1 MANFNRG
8 VVIISDVIEN
18 GFDASQDWQMS
29 ATLESYRCDY
39 AKPVNEAGE
48 PFGATEPT
56 TLDFSVRLHKGSHAK
71 IIIYNLLHTYDNIRF
86 TFLFDPTFNNRKKV
100 TSYKDGIVV
109 DGYVVNTR
117 VEFRSAKDS
126 LGRERQTILHVRLL
140 LRSVI
145 HISGMNAK
153 KEHTTIF
160 VTSRLIP
167 SQNQRAQGVADTST
181 RLTLSVAIAPD
192 NTFQF
197 SSVSR
202 SKTQHIVSDNRK
214 FIATL
219 QSLSL
224 TKAVYKP
231 NQIKARLFLFP
242 IQGPTGFI
250 SRERFE
256 AALRHKKATLTVN
269 DIHPVCEDYFVEEVT
284 PTYTDD
290 GKLYLDLTIYSPDYV
305 LTRQT
310 DCRSFVD
317 RKLSDIAR
325 ELVASLPLPYDQ
337 AATVQLG
344 DMAAKMKHLVYNRQ
358 EHTFPYLVQYNE
370 SIYDFL
376 RRTANRLGEFMYYD
390 NSRLSFGYGGNA
402 YHAHTLELA
411 SPETEK
417 KDYIKVCHSIS
428 YADQTATVSFDTRYP
443 DMSLGEMFRF
453 GENSEEFYLITEISM
468 HLQDSRPVWQAKA
481 IRASKLRQ
489 VNVNGSMIWHAD
501 VRPLPLLDRSS
512 QGWSDPPRPPLP
524 GPLKATV
531 VEADD
536 PLHQNRVR
544 VRFDWQ
550 DAQSPPTP
558 WLLEA
563 QDGTTP
569 GAGSHMR
576 HYVGEQVLVGFIDGN
591 IELPYVIGSIQEK
604 VPVKD
609 NWESPIAAILRTPNG
624 QSIQMSDGTGA
635 GLTAFRT
642 AMDPSIRAMRTL
654 MPGRNP
660 LGAFGFWN
668 DKDNPKNKRFEG
680 NLEIRDH
687 YDFYQIKCS
696 TNDRQVSISSPWGHT
711 DVKAFTA
718 INITAPDGDIRISGK
733 NVTIKATNN
742 LRLISGT
749 NITKKDASLPLLSR
763 RGQGWSDPPSF
774 PDPRFSIAAKAAA
787 KVLLSFDKK
796 GAIDFPMLRHILDKF
811 IKPVEGLLELQSGRF
826 LKLEADGASTGYPTA
841 EYKMRKVETMADLEE
856 QQWYLMG
863 PAIAALISQSW
874 LFIRNWFVNY
884 KSNYYCAVN
893 AKKEYDNY
901 VIRLK
906 NWSEIGIDEDTKNLD
921 GTKVC
926 NLYADL
932 KDKLLNSDKLTEA
945 DMGFVDDLVGE
956 GAKTTN
962 CRARTLKE
970 HDAILEFRKSARHD
984 ILMYGNNLRENIQK
998 LKKCQFSADR
1008 INTDDA
1014 YRWLGL
1020 HPDLPR
1026 NYLDIA
1032 RQAFSAE
1039 KCASQSELYQ
1049 TMTSLDKVDL
1059 TDSRYKKLADTYEPE
1074 TAVKPT
1080 ALKHL
1085 LALNLLEGL
1094 GFKARKNNEVV
1105 AISSLVQSE
1114 DDLVKNWNKTASY
1127 IAYEYTANEK
1137 NQPTLRKRKESEPDI
1152 WGNGKSGQILVSS
1165 GNTYAIGKE
1174 IKAVSNTTQDL
1185 LKTEHL
1191 VEKLSS
1197 PIEKAM
1203 EVGAISKL

>member
-1 MANFNRG
+1 MADFNRG
-8 VVIISDVIEN
+8 VVIISDVTQN

-29 ATLESYRCDY
+29 ATLESYKCDY
-39 AKPVNEAGE
+39 AKLVNEAGQ

-71 IIIYNLLHTYDNIRF
+71 IIIYNLLQTYDNIRL
-86 TFLFDPTFNNRKKV
+86 TFLFDPTFNNRKRV
-100 TSYKDGIVV
+100 TNYKDGIVV

-126 LGRERQTILHVRLL
+126 QGRERQTILHVRLL
-140 LRSVI
+140 LRSVV

-153 KEHTTIF
+153 KERPTIF
-160 VTSRLIP
+160 VTSRLLP
-167 SQNQRAQGVADTST
+167 LPDQEGQGGADTST
-181 RLTLSVAIAPD
+181 RLTLSVAIDPD

-197 SSVSR
+197 STVSR
-202 SKTQHIVSDNRK
+202 SKTQSVTFDHRK

-219 QSLSL
+219 QTLSL
-224 TKAVYKP
+224 NKAVYKP

-242 IQGPTGFI
+242 ILGPTGFI
-250 SRERFE
+250 SREKFE
-256 AALRHKKATLTVN
+256 TVLRHKKATLTATDV
-269 DIHPVCEDYFVEEVT
+269 HPVCTDYFVEEVT
-284 PTYTDD
+284 PTYTND
-290 GKLYLDLTIYSPDYV
+290 GKLYLDLTIYSPDYL

-317 RKLSDIAR
+317 SKLSDIAR
-325 ELVASLPLPYDQ
+325 EYVASMPLPYDQ
-337 AATVQLG
+337 AKTLALG
-344 DMAAKMKHLVYNRQ
+344 NMAADMKHVVYNGQ

-376 RRTANRLGEFMYYD
+376 RRNANRLGEFMYYE
-390 NSRLSFGYGGNA
+390 NGTLNFGYSGNA
-402 YHAHTLELA
+402 YHAFSLELA
-411 SPETEK
+411 TPETEK
-417 KDYIKVCHSIS
+417 KDYIKLCHAIS
-428 YADQTATVSFDTRYP
+428 YTDKTALVSFDTRYP
-443 DMSLGEMFRF
+443 GMSLGDLFKY
-453 GENSEEFYLITEISM
+453 GENSEEFYLITEINM
-468 HLQDSRPVWQAKA
+468 QLQDSRPVWQVKA
-481 IRASKLRQ
+481 IQASKLRQ
-489 VNVNGSMIWHAD
+489 VNVNGTTIWHID
-501 VRPLPLLDRSS
+501 VRPLPLIDRRG

-531 VEADD
+531 VDAND
-536 PLHQNRVR
+536 PLGQNRVR

-550 DAQSPPTP
+550 DENGAPTP

-576 HYVGEQVLVGFIDGN
+576 HYVGEQVLTGFIDGD
-591 IELPYVIGSIQEK
+591 IERPYVIGSIQEK

-635 GLTAFRT
+635 GLTTFRT
-642 AMDPSIRAMRTL
+642 AMDPGIRAMKSL

-660 LGAFGFWN
+660 LGAFRFFSN
-668 DKDNPKNKRFEG
+668 KERPENKRFEG
-680 NLEIRDH
+680 NVEIRDY
-687 YDFYQIKCS
+687 YDFYQIKGS
-696 TNDRQVSISSPWGHT
+696 TNDRQVSISSPWGNT
-711 DVKAFTA
+711 DFKAFTA
-718 INITAPDGDIRISGK
+718 VNITAPDGDIRISGK
-733 NVTIKATNN
+733 NVTIEATNN
-742 LRLISGT
+742 LKLISGT
-749 NITKKDASLPLLSR
+749 NIKKKD
-763 RGQGWSDPPSF
+763 
-774 PDPRFSIAAKAAA
+774 PRSTIATKAAA

-826 LKLEADGASTGYPTA
+826 LKLEAEGASTGYPTA
-841 EYKMRKVETMADLEE
+841 EYKMRKVNTMADLDE

-874 LFIRNWFVNY
+874 LFLRNWFVKYN
-884 KSNYYCAVN
+884 SSYYCAVN
-893 AKKEYDNY
+893 AKKEYDND

-945 DMGFVDDLVGE
+945 DMGFVDDLVGLD
-956 GAKTTN
+956 GNAQTTN

-970 HDAILEFRKSARHD
+970 HDAILEFRKWARSN
-984 ILMYGNNLRENIQK
+984 ILMHGEYLQENIQR
-998 LKKCQFSADR
+998 LKKCQFSSER
-1008 INTDDA
+1008 INTDDV
-1014 YRWLGL
+1014 YHWLGL

-1032 RQAFSAE
+1032 KQAFSEE
-1039 KCASQSELYQ
+1039 KCASKSELYK

-1059 TDSRYKKLADTYEPE
+1059 TDDRYKKLADFSEPE
-1074 TAVKPT
+1074 TAAKLT

-1085 LALNLLEGL
+1085 IALNILEGL
-1094 GFKARKNNEVV
+1094 GLKARKDNEVV
-1105 AISSLVQSE
+1105 AISSLVESE
-1114 DDLVKNWNKTASY
+1114 DDLVKNWNRTASY
-1127 IAYEYTANEK
+1127 ITYEYTANEK
-1137 NQPTLRKRKESEPDI
+1137 KENFVRKPKVSEQDI
-1152 WGNGKSGQILVSS
+1152 WGNAKSGQILVSS
-1165 GNTYAIGKE
+1165 GKTYAIGKE

-1191 VEKLSS
+1191 IEKLSS
-1197 PIEKAM
+1197 PIEQAM
-1203 EVGAISKL
+1203 EVGAIRKL